1 MIITSS
7 QCMSFTSNS
16 TDGKYKNTH
25 YHVTSFGWDG
35 TAFYAGR
42 PDGAKNNDYNRT
54 SVIPNG
60 YIVSAN
66 SSATSQSRLN
76 WTDDRTISN
85 VQPYIV
91 VCFWRRTA

>member
-1 MIITSS
+1 
-7 QCMSFTSNS
+7 MSFTPNS
-16 TDGKYKNTH
+16 SDGKYKNTH
-25 YHVTSFGWDG
+25 YHVTSFGWDMN
-35 TAFYAGR
+35 AFYAGK

-76 WTDDRTISN
+76 WTDDRTIDN

-91 VCFWRRTA
+91 VFFWRRMA

>member
-1 MIITSS
+1 
-7 QCMSFTSNS
+7 MSFTPNS
-16 TDGKYKNTH
+16 SDGKYKNTH

-42 PDGAKNNDYNRT
+42 PDGAKNGDSTRT

-66 SSATSQSRLN
+66 SSVAQQTRLN
-76 WTDDRTISN
+76 WTDNRTISN

-91 VCFWRRTA
+91 VFFWRRTA